1 VVDESSAALWICEL
15 TAVRYAN
22 PQAAAIT
29 GYSQEE
35 LSSMEFWNI
44 IHPDHQAM
52 FHDMRARR
60 RSGED
65 IPNPIEY
72 KLLTKQGEVRWADF
86 SVAGPV
92 DFFWGPGF
100 VVSAV
105 DATNRKRA
113 EEIISLRNPQLESL
127 FDIAGILAGVASE
140 SEKYSS
146 VMNRLVEMVSGDAGT
161 IRILDESTESL
172 VRLAVSELWLDELPV
187 DHRSHSAIA
196 SQAFRTGQPVVVNDY
211 LALDR
216 ANPAL
221 VRAEIQSVA
230 AIPIW
235 SGARKLGVVT
245 VCSMSPNFFGREE
258 IAMLTAVVEGLG
270 VLMEKSRLAG
280 QLLRSSQENKIVD
293 ELALT
298 MTSNLDMDQVYE
310 QFTTEANKLVKFDRA
325 AINVIDGGRNS
336 LVVKCLVGSGVPG
349 MEAGT
354 VFPLDGTFTQLVA
367 ELGDTIMRDYPVWDD
382 PYWETKRYF
391 ADSGLLSAICI
402 PLFAQGSVIA
412 SFTFRSKEPGA
423 FNHNDR
429 TVLERLCTYIGP
441 ALANSELYQRTRDTE
456 DALRESN
463 TQLQRTL
470 ANLEEAQDQI
480 VQRERME
487 ALGSMSSGIAHDFN
501 NALTPI
507 IGYAELLLN
516 QPNVL
521 DDQET
526 ATRYVRRI
534 HTVAA
539 RAAELVRSIREFY
552 RPRDGNQVF
561 GAVDLNATVL
571 REIENTEPVW
581 RRDGPA
587 TEGGINI
594 RTNLAHGRPIAYG
607 SEGDLARVISNLI
620 INAIDAMP
628 MGGTLT
634 ISTGFSGRMAE
645 FRVTDTGIGMSEE
658 VRRRAEEPF
667 FTTKGDEG
675 SGLGLAI
682 VHGIVERHL
691 GELTIESI
699 AGAGSTFTIRLPM
712 GDAGPQLEEPEE
724 ESGAIGGLH
733 ILVADDDEMVRK
745 LIAEYLISAD
755 NTVETASN
763 GREALEMWHAGS
775 FDLVITDRR
784 MPELNGDQFASTIE
798 DMSPGFPV
806 IMLTGYGDMMH
817 DIRES
822 PRGVDLV
829 ISKPVSR
836 DKFLQEV
843 SRLMKRN

>member
-1 VVDESSAALWICEL
+1 
-15 TAVRYAN
+15 
-22 PQAAAIT
+22 
-29 GYSQEE
+29 
-35 LSSMEFWNI
+35 MEFWNI

-113 EEIISLRNPQLESL
+113 EEIISLRNRQLESL

-211 LALDR
+211 LAVDR

-221 VRAEIQSVA
+221 VRAGIQSVA

-235 SGARKLGVVT
+235 SSARKLGVVT

-336 LVVKCLVGSGVPG
+336 LVVKCLVGSAVPG

-367 ELGDTIMRDYPVWDD
+367 ELGDTIVRDYPVWDD
-382 PYWETKRYF
+382 PYWETERYF

-402 PLFAQGSVIA
+402 PLFAQGSVNA

-441 ALANSELYQRTRDTE
+441 ALANSELYQRTRDAE

-526 ATRYVRRI
+526 ATGYVRRI

-571 REIENTEPVW
+571 REIENTEGWAGHGRWHKHTNKSRP
-581 RRDGPA
+581 RPAHCLRLGRGLGPGHKQPDNKRHRCHAYGRDPHHLHRVLRKNGGVPGDRYRNRNVRGGPA
-587 TEGGINI
+587 PCR
-594 RTNLAHGRPIAYG
+594 RTVLHHQGRRGQRSWPCH
-607 SEGDLARVISNLI
+607 R
-620 INAIDAMP
+620 P
-628 MGGTLT
+628 
-634 ISTGFSGRMAE
+634 
-645 FRVTDTGIGMSEE
+645 
-658 VRRRAEEPF
+658 
-667 FTTKGDEG
+667 
-675 SGLGLAI
+675 
-682 VHGIVERHL
+682 RH
-691 GELTIESI
+691 
-699 AGAGSTFTIRLPM
+699 
-712 GDAGPQLEEPEE
+712 
-724 ESGAIGGLH
+724 SGA
-733 ILVADDDEMVRK
+733 A
-745 LIAEYLISAD
+745 
-755 NTVETASN
+755 
-763 GREALEMWHAGS
+763 
-775 FDLVITDRR
+775 
-784 MPELNGDQFASTIE
+784 
-798 DMSPGFPV
+798 
-806 IMLTGYGDMMH
+806 
-817 DIRES
+817 
-822 PRGVDLV
+822 PRGIDH
-829 ISKPVSR
+829 
-836 DKFLQEV
+836 
-843 SRLMKRN
+843 